1 MRKLFGTDGVRGV
14 ANKDLTV
21 TLSLRLARAAATV
34 LRRLGDNR
42 PTVVIG
48 RDTRISG
55 DMIETAMI
63 AGYCSAGAD
72 VIPVGVIPTAGIAYI
87 VRQLDVDMGVVI
99 SASHNPFEFNGIKFF
114 SHKGFKL
121 PDEVEEN
128 IEEYVES
135 NSTLDHPLGEKLGRI
150 RGEINAGKLYMD
162 YLLGLS
168 PDGLKGL
175 KLAVD
180 CANGAAS
187 NWAPKMLRELGAE
200 VIVINDQPN
209 GLNINTNCGATYPQV
224 VGDFAKAIGADA
236 GLSFDG
242 DADRLLMSDEM
253 GNVID
258 GDFIMAMTAR
268 DLLSQGKLAGN
279 MVVGTVM
286 SNLGLE
292 RALEKM
298 GCKLIRTQV
307 GDRYVLEEMQ
317 KLGAVI
323 GGEQSGHVIYLDHAT
338 TGDGLVTAL
347 MMCNMLKRDGRKM
360 SELSKVMETFPQKL
374 VNITVKSVKG
384 WQEKTEIAEAVAIA
398 EEDLGSEGRV
408 LVRASGTEPKLR
420 IMIEALCEDK
430 VEKWSNYI
438 AKVAISVLK

>member
-1 MRKLFGTDGVRGV
+1 
-14 ANKDLTV
+14 
-21 TLSLRLARAAATV
+21 
-34 LRRLGDNR
+34 
-42 PTVVIG
+42 
-48 RDTRISG
+48 
-55 DMIETAMI
+55 
-63 AGYCSAGAD
+63 
-72 VIPVGVIPTAGIAYI
+72 
-87 VRQLDVDMGVVI
+87 
-99 SASHNPFEFNGIKFF
+99 
-114 SHKGFKL
+114 
-121 PDEVEEN
+121 
-128 IEEYVES
+128 
-135 NSTLDHPLGEKLGRI
+135 
-150 RGEINAGKLYMD
+150 
-162 YLLGLS
+162 
-168 PDGLKGL
+168 
-175 KLAVD
+175 
-180 CANGAAS
+180 
-187 NWAPKMLRELGAE
+187 
-200 VIVINDQPN
+200 VINDQPN